1 MRSSTRL
8 WLKPHLLPQRLLG
21 VSQRRTRARII
32 ILVVTGR
39 GERLVIVIT
48 GLYVEL
54 VGAAVAGS
62 RCAVE

>member
-1 MRSSTRL
+1 
-8 WLKPHLLPQRLLG
+8 LLPQRLLG